1 MKIEKCYEKSIN
13 MTLNL
18 KQNTQ
23 KTQKEKKAVF
33 QKTGKK
39 MQANIN
45 LY

>member
-23 KTQKEKKAVF
+23 KTQKEKSSFSKDWEENV
-33 QKTGKK
+33 G
-39 MQANIN
+39 
-45 LY
+45 

>member
-23 KTQKEKKAVF
+23 KTQKEKKPVF

-39 MQANIN
+39 M
-45 LY
+45 